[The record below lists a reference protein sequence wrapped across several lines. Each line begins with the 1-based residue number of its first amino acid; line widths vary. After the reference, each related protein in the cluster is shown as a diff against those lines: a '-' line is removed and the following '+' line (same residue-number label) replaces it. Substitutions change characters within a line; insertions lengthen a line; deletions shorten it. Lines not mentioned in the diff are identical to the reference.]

1 LRLSD
6 VILRNTEIESVQCD
20 VFFAESDASSFQC
33 HLANSEVSQF
43 SGEDTVDPLTEMTI
57 FIGAVIVLIL
67 IAVIALP
74 SRKESANIEEE
85 INEEE

>member
-1 LRLSD
+1 M
-6 VILRNTEIESVQCD
+6 
-20 VFFAESDASSFQC
+20 
-33 HLANSEVSQF
+33 
-43 SGEDTVDPLTEMTI
+43 DPLTEMII